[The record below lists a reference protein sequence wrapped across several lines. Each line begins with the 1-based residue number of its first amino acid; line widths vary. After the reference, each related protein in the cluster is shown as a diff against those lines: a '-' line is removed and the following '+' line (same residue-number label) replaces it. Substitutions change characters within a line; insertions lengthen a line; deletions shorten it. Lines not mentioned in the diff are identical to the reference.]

1 MLISKV
7 CIYISPHYIATL
19 FLFLQGESDVLDG
32 GNQPD
37 EHHEG
42 EH

>member
-7 CIYISPHYIATL
+7 CISPHYIIATL